1 MSHGGEGGE
10 GVNILGNHSTAE
22 PYQTSLISWIVL
34 PAMFSASAHTA
45 ESGMFKKTGWQG
57 GDVSG

>member
-1 MSHGGEGGE
+1 MVGKVGRGL
-10 GVNILGNHSTAE
+10 NILGNHSTAE
-22 PYQTSLISWIVL
+22 PHQTSLISWILL
-34 PAMFSASAHTA
+34 PAMFSASADTA